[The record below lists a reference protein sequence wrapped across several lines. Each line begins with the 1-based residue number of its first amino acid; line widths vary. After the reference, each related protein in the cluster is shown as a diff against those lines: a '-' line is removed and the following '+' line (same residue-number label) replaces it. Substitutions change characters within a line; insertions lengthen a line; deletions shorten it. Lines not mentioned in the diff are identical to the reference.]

1 MGYSQNAQLLLYYQ
15 EILDLGKYFY
25 SIHKT
30 YNLILNFSRFS
41 MENKMYDIDLI
52 KKYLICFFGELERE
66 KIPNEI
72 KIAFYEIINMPRDI
86 NSEYHFENFKA
97 VFDIE
102 KAKNKD
108 WAQEQEETFLKE
120 IWPILE
126 RVIKIE
132 KDSIYYV
139 DEEKYIDL
147 INPYFFE
154 GMFSY
159 QYDSSTFKQ
168 KLKEYKK
175 IISSNTYY

>member
-15 EILDLGKYFY
+15 EILDLESYFS

-30 YNLILNFSRFS
+30 YNLILNFSI
-41 MENKMYDIDLI
+41 NKDRKYDIDLI
-52 KKYLICFFGELERE
+52 KKYLICFFGELERSN
-66 KIPNEI
+66 IPESI

-102 KAKNKD
+102 KVQNNEWAKN
-108 WAQEQEETFLKE
+108 QEETFLEE
-120 IWPILE
+120 IFPMLE
-126 RVIKIE
+126 KAIKKE

-139 DEEKYIDL
+139 DEEKYKSL

-154 GMFSY
+154 GMFSDH
-159 QYDSSTFKQ
+159 YDRENFET

-175 IISSNTYY
+175 IISSNTHN